1 MNDEE
6 RDLLAAY
13 AHALL
18 EGEELGRAERLVE
31 EDPAARAELAEIRRV
46 LSEAE
51 AWAPEIPRRRLE
63 SLPVPRLESRARGLG
78 RNALAGLLK
87 AAALVAIGFGIGF
100 AARSGTVSP
109 PEGGQAPTFAP
120 VRNVGNQG
128 ESIPSRPTGG
138 SDTAGSSVASLTV
151 GDELLARG
159 AMAYL
164 AYSVSAKVE
173 EVADSEAAK
182 WIKLLTDPEELW
194 EALPVPPTLG
204 FEASAAE
211 EISG

>member
-1 MNDEE
+1 
-6 RDLLAAY
+6 
-13 AHALL
+13 
-18 EGEELGRAERLVE
+18 
-31 EDPAARAELAEIRRV
+31 
-46 LSEAE
+46 
-51 AWAPEIPRRRLE
+51 
-63 SLPVPRLESRARGLG
+63 
-78 RNALAGLLK
+78 
-87 AAALVAIGFGIGF
+87 
-100 AARSGTVSP
+100 
-109 PEGGQAPTFAP
+109 
-120 VRNVGNQG
+120 
-128 ESIPSRPTGG
+128 
-138 SDTAGSSVASLTV
+138 LTV